1 MPVASHSL
9 ARHGGQAPRLAVGVA
24 CVLLVAAAS
33 PARAQSTP
41 GEATDL
47 QVTAY
52 DPGTG
57 QISLTFQPACG
68 AANHHLEFGPLGA
81 VGTLGY
87 SGQVCGIGNGSYD
100 TFDPG
105 AGSFFFVVVGDDG
118 AGVEGSYG
126 LSRIGGVEAERPA
139 DLLDPTCAFAQDLS
153 LRCDGPFLPILDVT
167 AFRPQTEGYGA
178 PFQRR
183 AVPEAEEVTPGAG
196 IRVNG
201 DDDDG
206 NAVPDRDQ
214 AGVTGENDLLEV
226 TLTANPPIPATG
238 YEYVLRRSG
247 PSLRV
252 WSDAVKTAAI
262 LDAADDV
269 PVDLGA
275 GPLTVWAES
284 PSGGGAE
291 LALVARRLSDAFEAG
306 IDTVQFQAFA
316 GIVIALGGESQVPG
330 DPTLDPGNHGTF
342 DIAITLYQ
350 LGYDVHM
357 YDEDVVSS
365 TGAGAAYNEVV
376 RAVRDRAVAS
386 VAIYGYSHGGGS
398 TVDLAV
404 RLDQNRATIGTFSID
419 FTAYVDGIR
428 NNSDIDIATET
439 QLPPTNYHANY
450 YEHPGCGFLQLC
462 GGPIVGADLNMN
474 FGSTYTHFQIDDAP
488 EVKSDLLNRLVTHV
502 VR

>member
-1 MPVASHSL
+1 MGL
-9 ARHGGQAPRLAVGVA
+9 A
-24 CVLLVAAAS
+24 CFLLVAGVV
-33 PARAQSTP
+33 PAWGQTTP

-47 QVTAY
+47 QVTGY

-57 QISLTFQPACG
+57 EISLTFQAACG
-68 AANHHLEFGPLGA
+68 ATDHHLEFGPLGA

-100 TFDPG
+100 TFNPG
-105 AGSFFFVVVGDDG
+105 AGSYFFLVVGDDG
-118 AGVEGSYG
+118 SGVEGSYG
-126 LSRIGGVEAERPA
+126 LSRIGGVEAERSA
-139 DLLDPTCAFAQDLS
+139 DLLDPVCAFTQDLS
-153 LRCDGPFLPILDVT
+153 LRCDGPFTPSLDVT

-183 AVPEAEEVTPGAG
+183 AVPETEEVVPGAG

-206 NAVPDRDQ
+206 NAVPDRDES
-214 AGVTGENDLLEV
+214 GVPGENDLIEV
-226 TLTANPPIPATG
+226 ALSASPPIPAAG
-238 YEYVLRRSG
+238 FEYVLRRGG

-252 WSDAVKTAAI
+252 WSDAVKTTAI
-262 LDAADDV
+262 LDANDEMA
-269 PVDLGA
+269 VDLSA
-275 GPLTVWAES
+275 GPLTVWAEN
-284 PSGGGAE
+284 PSGGSAA
-291 LALVARRLSDAFEAG
+291 LALVARRLSDAFETG
-306 IDTVQFQAFA
+306 IDSVQFHPFS
-316 GIVIALGGESQVPG
+316 GIVIALGGENQVPG
-330 DPTLDPGNHGTF
+330 DPTLDPGNQGTF
-342 DIAITLYQ
+342 EIAITLYQ
-350 LGYDVHM
+350 MGYDVHM

-365 TGAGAAYNEVV
+365 SGAGAAYNEVV
-376 RAVRDRAVAS
+376 RAVHDRGVAS

-404 RLDQNRATIGTFSID
+404 RLDQNRATIGTFAID

-462 GGPIVGADLNMN
+462 GGPITGADLNMN
-474 FGSTYTHFQIDDAP
+474 LGSTYTHYQIDDAP
-488 EVKSDLLNRLVTHV
+488 EVTSDLLNRLVAHV
-502 VR
+502 AR